1 MKPTEVGMQKH
12 NWCVAY
18 DDAITY
24 LGAVEEIMCV
34 HTLFLRALSQ
44 KWCQAERVDLRCLL
58 RAMICICSTSR
69 ARMSRAFANNIASSL
84 FLCKVCSNNL
94 RSSCARDSSSMA
106 SLPAYVPQTNPNR
119 PGKMVSTYI
128 PLVSFNNK
136 TFTCNVH

>member
-1 MKPTEVGMQKH
+1 MKPTEVECKNMIGVWHVMMQKH
-12 NWCVAY
+12 
-18 DDAITY
+18 D
-24 LGAVEEIMCV
+24 LGAVEEMCV

-84 FLCKVCSNNL
+84 FFCKVCSNNL

-106 SLPAYVPQTNPNR
+106 SLPAYVPQPNPNR